1 MKRSFFFFLIFVTL
15 SAKAQ
20 LNADG
25 VISIGRNALYY
36 EDYALSIQYFN
47 QVIEAKPYL
56 YEPYYFR
63 GVAKYYLGDYLGAS
77 NDCSL
82 AIERNP
88 FVDNIYKLR
97 AISLVMNADYEK
109 AANDYRLLTKM
120 CRHDQDVWY
129 NLVLCETQ
137 QKHLEAAD
145 TLLDTMIVKWPQSAR
160 CYMLKAQIA
169 LEQKDSI
176 LADTL
181 IRQSLNINPFNV
193 DALSAMA
200 MLQMQRK
207 EYVQAETTYDR
218 AILQAPRKAVFYINR
233 ALSRYHQKNLRGAMD
248 DYNIALDIDP
258 ENYLAHY
265 NRGLL
270 RMQVGEDNLSIEDF
284 NFVLKKEPHD
294 RLALVNR
301 ATLNE
306 KTGNYKGAAEDY
318 STVLEDYPNFIIGY
332 ENRARC
338 RRKAGDIKGAIADE
352 RKVTIAR
359 LEDTYGNKKRKNTE
373 KDTRKQKEQNIDDYQ
388 KMVVE
393 NDEENIAKFYESDY
407 RGKIQNREVTVEL
420 QPIYILSFNQ
430 KNNGVAAQKN
440 YADFLV
446 KLNEEKLFERTL
458 FLSTR
463 EGASN
468 ANDIQRMDAAREHLQ
483 SRLNS
488 DSRNSHLLFAH
499 GFYSAERRDYAEA
512 LADLN
517 QAVSSDSTYM
527 PSYFLRATVKLKL
540 IEMRQFRQNGTD
552 TEEKNKVSNQM
563 SMDFLSIL
571 EDLNYAIQLEPAVSF
586 LYYNRGCI
594 KARMGHSEEAVK
606 DFNKAIDIN
615 PALAEAYYNRALL
628 TVEKGDRQQA
638 FSDLGKAGELGL
650 YSAYSLIK
658 HFRKN
663 EHN

>member
-1 MKRSFFFFLIFVTL
+1 MLIPL
-15 SAKAQ
+15 LAKAQ

-56 YEPYYFR
+56 YEPYFFR
-63 GVAKYYLGDYLGAS
+63 GVAKYYLGDYMGAS

-97 AISLVMNADYEK
+97 AISFVMNGEYEK
-109 AANDYRLLTKM
+109 AATDYKHLTKM

-137 QKHLEAAD
+137 QKHLETAD

-169 LEQKDSI
+169 LEHKDSV

-181 IRQSLNINPFNV
+181 IRQTLNINPFNV
-193 DALSAMA
+193 DALGAMA
-200 MLQMQRK
+200 MLQMQRG
-207 EYVQAETTYDR
+207 EYEQAEATYDR
-218 AILQAPRKAVFYINR
+218 AILQAPRKAGFYINR
-233 ALSRYHQKNLRGAMD
+233 ALSRFHRKNLRGAMD
-248 DYNIALDIDP
+248 DYDIALDIEPD
-258 ENYLAHY
+258 NYLGHY

-284 NFVLKKEPHD
+284 NFVLKKEPRD
-294 RLALVNR
+294 RLALFNR

-306 KTGNYKGAAEDY
+306 KTGDYKGAVRDY
-318 STVLEDYPNFIIGY
+318 TTVLEDYPNFIVGY

-338 RRKAGDIKGAIADE
+338 RRLAGDEKGAIADE

-359 LEDTYGNKKRKNTE
+359 LDDMYGNKKKKPVE
-373 KDTRKQKEQNIDDYQ
+373 KDTRKQKEQNIDDYK

-393 NDEENIAKFYESDY
+393 NDEESIAKFYESDY
-407 RGKIQNREVTVEL
+407 RGKIQNREVAVEL
-420 QPIYILSFNQ
+420 QPVYIFTFNREG
-430 KNNGVAAQKN
+430 NGVASLKN
-440 YADFLV
+440 YADFLE
-446 KLNEEKLFERTL
+446 KLNDEKLFDKQL
-458 FLSTR
+458 YLSTR
-463 EGASN
+463 EGASS
-468 ANDIQRMDAAREHLQ
+468 ADDIKQMDMARNELQ
-483 SRLNS
+483 TRLEN

-499 GFYSAERRDYAEA
+499 GFYSAGRRDYAEA

-517 QAVSSDSTYM
+517 QAVSSDSTFM
-527 PSYFLRATVKLKL
+527 PTYFLRAVVKLKQ
-540 IEMRQFRQNGTD
+540 IEMKQFKAGT
-552 TEEKNKVSNQM
+552 TETADKTMITQQM
-563 SMDFLSIL
+563 QMDYLPIL
-571 EDLNYAIQLEPAVSF
+571 EDLNRAIQLAPSVSY
-586 LYYNRGCI
+586 LYYNRGCVN
-594 KARMGHSEEAVK
+594 ARMGRQEEAVK
-606 DFNKAIDIN
+606 DFDTAIGMN
-615 PALAEAYYNRALL
+615 TSLAEAYYNRALL
-628 TVEKGDRQQA
+628 TVEKNNKQQA

-658 HFRKN
+658 HFRKQMHS
-663 EHN
+663 ETKAKK